1 MVKYCPKCGNELND
15 EDEFCPKCGNKFNKE
30 SKKFNFSKKIILI
43 ILAIILI
50 AIACFSVYSYYSNH
64 NNQCDIGIATFN
76 TTNATNFDCINS
88 SQGMKVYLDD
98 SEKYTVYVFKYDEM
112 SNSNKLYWKD
122 NVEYEKKK
130 PTQTVDGIVVYTTSA
145 NVGKFVGEPRYAAI
159 IEDYNSNTE
168 VYMSTP
174 SVDETVYMAK
184 SFKFK

>member
-1 MVKYCPKCGNELND
+1 MTCK
-15 EDEFCPKCGNKFNKE
+15 
-30 SKKFNFSKKIILI
+30 FSKKNILI
-43 ILAIILI
+43 IILVIII
-50 AIACFSVYSYYSNH
+50 IVIACFGAYAYYSGH
-64 NNQCDIGIATFN
+64 NNQVNDIGIATFN
-76 TTNATNFDCINS
+76 TTNTGNFDCINS

-98 SEKYTVYVFKYDEM
+98 SEKYTVYVFNYDEM

-130 PTQTVDGIVVYTTSA
+130 PTQTVDGIIVYTTSA
-145 NVGKFVGEPRYAAI
+145 NIGKFVGEPRFAAI
-159 IEDYNSNTE
+159 IENNNLNTE

>member
-1 MVKYCPKCGNELND
+1 MTCK
-15 EDEFCPKCGNKFNKE
+15 
-30 SKKFNFSKKIILI
+30 FSKKNILI
-43 ILAIILI
+43 IILVIIII
-50 AIACFSVYSYYSNH
+50 AIACFGAYAYFSSP
-64 NNQCDIGIATFN
+64 NNQVNDIGIATFN
-76 TTNATNFDCINS
+76 TTNAGNFDCINS

-98 SEKYTVYVFKYDEM
+98 SEKYTVYVFNYDEM

-145 NVGKFVGEPRYAAI
+145 NIGKFVGEPRFAAI
-159 IEDYNSNTE
+159 IENNNLNTE

>member
-1 MVKYCPKCGNELND
+1 MFDVCSRITYKNV
-15 EDEFCPKCGNKFNKE
+15 PKCGNKFNKD
-30 SKKFNFSKKIILI
+30 SKKFNFSKKYILI

-50 AIACFSVYSYYSNH
+50 VIACFSVYAYSSH
-64 NNQCDIGIATFN
+64 NNQCDIGIVTFN

-98 SEKYTVYVFKYDEM
+98 SEKYTVYVFNYDEM

-145 NVGKFVGEPRYAAI
+145 NIGKFVGEPRYAAI

-174 SVDETVYMAK
+174 SVDETVYMVK